1 MSAAIVDPERR
12 RLAALGV
19 ERLVL
24 RTRRTVAPAA
34 PALAAV
40 PPATEAVEPASGVRH
55 LALSVDTAELRDPD
69 IREMYTALT
78 KAVGQVG
85 LKCVRVCDVAADSAA
100 AVMVFGTA
108 PVPADVPGLRV
119 LRTDPLAVLY
129 QDRARKRAFWERLQ
143 LLGREGRG

>member
-1 MSAAIVDPERR
+1 MNAAMADPERR

-24 RTRRTVAPAA
+24 RARRQAAPLAVAAPPTPAA
-34 PALAAV
+34 A
-40 PPATEAVEPASGVRH
+40 EPVSGIRH
-55 LALSVDTAELRDPD
+55 LALAVDTAELRDPG

-85 LKCVRVCDVAADSAA
+85 LKRVRVCDVAADPAA

-108 PVPADVPGLRV
+108 PVPADVPAVRV
-119 LRTDPLAVLY
+119 LRTDPLAVL
-129 QDRARKRAFWERLQ
+129 RADHPRKRVFWERLQ